1 MAISWLPYFANE
13 DTDKMPISA
22 EERDPKLKG
31 PLAGVRVI
39 EMGQLLAGPYTT
51 SRLADFGAEVI
62 KVETPGKGDPM
73 REWGHHRYEGRTLWW
88 PILARNK
95 KSVTANLR
103 EERGQDLVRKL
114 VEEADVLVEN
124 FKPGT
129 LEKWGL
135 SPDELHK
142 INPGLIIGRV
152 SGYGQTGPYADRPG
166 FASVGEAMSGL
177 RYINGFPDMPPPR
190 NGISLGDTLTGM
202 FCAQG
207 ILMALYQRDALGGG
221 KGQVVDAAI
230 TESCFA
236 LLEGTLPEYDKA
248 GIVRKPSG
256 TGLPNVA
263 PSNIYPT
270 KDGNYVVIAANID
283 PMFRRLC
290 AAMDQPELADDPRF
304 VNHKARGENA
314 AELDGIIGDWSK
326 TRTPE
331 EITKHL
337 DDNGVV
343 VGPIYSIA
351 DIVEDPHFKARGM
364 IRVMKDDFFGDFT
377 IPGIAPVLSEPNGD
391 IAWLGP
397 PEVGQHNDEIYG
409 GLLGFSDSELTALR
423 DDGII

>member
-1 MAISWLPYFANE
+1 
-13 DTDKMPISA
+13 MPIESTD
-22 EERDPKLKG
+22 RDPRLKG

-39 EMGQLLAGPYTT
+39 EMGQLLAGPFTS

-73 REWGHHRYEGRTLWW
+73 REWGHHRFKGRPVWW

-103 EERGQDLVRKL
+103 EERGQDLIRQL
-114 VEEADVLVEN
+114 VKESDVLVEN

-135 SPDELHK
+135 GPDDLHE
-142 INPGLIIGRV
+142 INPGLIIGRI
-152 SGYGQTGPYADRPG
+152 SGYGQTGPYAGRPG
-166 FASVGEAMSGL
+166 FASVGEAMSGM

-202 FCAQG
+202 FAAQG

-230 TESCFA
+230 TESCFQ
-236 LLEGTLPEYDKA
+236 LMEGTLPEYDKA

-256 TGLPNVA
+256 TCLPNIA

-283 PMFRRLC
+283 PMYRRLC
-290 AAMDQPELADDPRF
+290 TAMGKPELADDPRF
-304 VNHKARGENA
+304 VDHKARGDNA
-314 AELDGIIGDWSK
+314 DELDEIIGDWSSK
-326 TRTPE
+326 MTATE
-331 EITKHL
+331 LTKHL

-343 VGPIYSIA
+343 VGPINSIA
-351 DIVEDPHFKARGM
+351 DLVEDPHFQARDM
-364 IRVMKDDFFGDFT
+364 FLTVKDDFFGDFKV
-377 IPGIAPVLSEPNGD
+377 PGFAPKLTETESSV
-391 IAWLGP
+391 AWLGP
-397 PEVGQHNDEIYG
+397 PDVGAHNSEIYG
-409 GLLGFSDSELTALR
+409 DLLGMNEDELETLAA
-423 DDGII
+423 DGII